1 MQPRSLST
9 RLLVSVSILLI
20 LFFGVTILALDFVF
34 QDLSRRAI
42 QDRLEVQVIALLSA
56 SEEDSSG
63 GLRADQLAEPR
74 HRDQVSGWGMAPVP
88 LVLLADIHQV
98 RP

>member
-42 QDRLEVQVIALLSA
+42 QDRLDVQVIALLSA

-63 GLRADQLAEPR
+63 GLRPDQLAEPR
-74 HRDQVSGWGMAPVP
+74 FDSHRSVCTYTYGGRQRCAI
-88 LVLLADIHQV
+88 AC
-98 RP
+98 